1 MCGGLS
7 GAEIAWNTCYVLGVM
22 VTASSLFMVVAQW
35 NTVFKKRYGAGLL
48 CALVR

>member
-7 GAEIAWNTCYVLGVM
+7 GAVIALNICHVLGVM
-22 VTASSLFMVVAQW
+22 AAASSLYMVVAQW
-35 NTVFKKRYGAGLL
+35 NTVFERRYGAGLL